1 MADAE
6 RETVEVGGRR
16 CPRCGAIIH
25 YLDYWGR
32 VINCREY
39 WPDGSYYT
47 NIKYYDRYY

>member
-6 RETVEVGGRR
+6 RETVEVGAGDARDVW
-16 CPRCGAIIH
+16 AIIH

-32 VINCREY
+32 VINRREY

-47 NIKYYDRYY
+47 NIKYYDRY